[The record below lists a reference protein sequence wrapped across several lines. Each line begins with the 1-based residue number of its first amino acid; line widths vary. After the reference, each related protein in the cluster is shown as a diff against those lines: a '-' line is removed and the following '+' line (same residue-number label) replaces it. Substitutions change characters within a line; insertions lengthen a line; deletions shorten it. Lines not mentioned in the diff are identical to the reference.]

1 MLNVWIL
8 FICFAMCWYNANTH
22 SCKFIRRCIKY
33 FKSYKGTFPQ
43 TSCCASK
50 IHTNESLAKE
60 DRKQKCL
67 SSHFDRTT
75 HHGHF
80 QISCRYIQQHFPCW
94 FVQISPVGLS
104 NWCLGRWR
112 THSRPSTSVVD
123 AFLSI
128 ASDQQFFA
136 DPYVLFPVLPA
147 PYHACYA
154 APVLLFF
161 DTHTQRTHTDRHSKP
176 S

>member
-1 MLNVWIL
+1 
-8 FICFAMCWYNANTH
+8 MCWYNANTH
-22 SCKFIRRCIKY
+22 SCKFIWRCIKY

-43 TSCCASK
+43 TACCRLCQQNPHHLSQK
-50 IHTNESLAKE
+50 K
-60 DRKQKCL
+60 DRKKCL
-67 SSHFDRTT
+67 SSLFDRTNVT

-128 ASDQQFFA
+128 SLDQNFLLTHMCCF
-136 DPYVLFPVLPA
+136 LFSLHRTTRAMPHPCCCFL
-147 PYHACYA
+147 
-154 APVLLFF
+154 
-161 DTHTQRTHTDRHSKP
+161 THTQHTHTPTDTASHHDS
-176 S
+176 